1 MTNITIKQDGLNIQK
16 KVAVLKLEFLNDE
29 IPENELFALGILL
42 GGYNMFGRNKLTVLQ
57 YQIYRKEFSEL
68 LSDIADKLKYNQ

>member
-1 MTNITIKQDGLNIQK
+1 MTKITIKQDGLNIQK

-68 LSDIADKLKYNQ
+68 LSDIADKLK